1 MGADAAHSGL
11 QRMKPVANGSDL
23 PVLLPIRLPAL
34 PASEFGDRLVAF
46 FASRRA
52 FVAIVVLAA
61 SSVAA
66 AAAADAPMRPGIFET
81 VLKWAPL
88 IGTGFLFNLAISVAS
103 MMVGTLAGVL
113 LGLGQISLLRP
124 VRAISWVATQFFR
137 NSPWLVLLFFAMF
150 LLPFEIRIGG
160 FVVSLPAW
168 FKAIIGLALPVMANV
183 AEIVRG
189 GINSVP
195 VGQWESAE
203 SLAFSRM
210 QTLWRIILPQA
221 VKRMIPPWMN
231 LYAILTMAT
240 TLISVVGI
248 QDAMTL
254 TRGALV
260 AEARTELYLPFYSL
274 LLLYFFAYCY
284 PIARLTQR
292 LERRYAVKL

>member
-1 MGADAAHSGL
+1 MRRCEG
-11 QRMKPVANGSDL
+11 RTDL
-23 PVLLPIRLPAL
+23 PVLLRMERPAT
-34 PASEFGDRLVAF
+34 PPGEFGSGVVSF
-46 FASRRA
+46 FASRRVFA
-52 FVAIVVLAA
+52 VIAATAALSIVVAE
-61 SSVAA
+61 
-66 AAAADAPMRPGIFET
+66 AADGQPRPGVFET

-88 IGTGFLFNLAISVAS
+88 IGSGFLFNLAISVAS
-103 MMVGTLAGVL
+103 MALGTLSGVL
-113 LGLGQISLLRP
+113 LGIGQISLLRP
-124 VRAISWVATQFFR
+124 VRAISWTATQFFR

-150 LLPFEIRIGG
+150 LLPFEIRLGG
-160 FVVSLPAW
+160 AVVALPAW
-168 FKAIIGLALPVMANV
+168 FKATIGLALPVMANV

-189 GINSVP
+189 GVNSVP
-195 VGQWESAE
+195 LGQWESAE
-203 SLAFSRM
+203 SLAFTRA

-260 AEARTELYLPFYSL
+260 AEARTELYLPFYAL
-274 LLLYFFAYCY
+274 LLLFFFAYCY
-284 PIARLTQR
+284 PIARLTLR